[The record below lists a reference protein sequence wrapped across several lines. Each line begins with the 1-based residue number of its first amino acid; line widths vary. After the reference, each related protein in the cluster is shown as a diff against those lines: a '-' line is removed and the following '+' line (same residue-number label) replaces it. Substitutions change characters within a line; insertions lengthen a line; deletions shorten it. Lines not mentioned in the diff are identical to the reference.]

1 MAMDAQAKKTALR
14 GITYG
19 LYVIGTKVGDDVNAF
34 TGNWVTQA
42 SFTPPLVAIGVK
54 KDTTSFEGIRDSKV
68 FSVNVLESGQKDLA
82 FAFFKPVSRVGNKFG
97 EVEFYTSTTGSP
109 ILRDALSW
117 FECQVTDVMDR
128 GDHALILGEVVDA
141 GVHREGQPLTL
152 AETGLFY
159 GG

>member
-1 MAMDAQAKKTALR
+1 MDEQAKKTALR
-14 GITYG
+14 HITYG
-19 LYVIGTKVGDDVNAF
+19 LYVIGTKIGEDDVNAF

-42 SFTPPLVAIGVK
+42 SFQPPLVAIGVK
-54 KDTTSFEGIRDSKV
+54 KGTTSCDGILESRV

-82 FAFFKPVSRVGNKFG
+82 FKFFKPLKRVGNKF
-97 EVEFYTSTTGSP
+97 EDVEFYTSTTGSP

-117 FECQVTDVMDR
+117 FECRVTDVVDR
-128 GDHALILGEVVDA
+128 GDHTLIVGEVVDA
-141 GVHREGQPLTL
+141 GVHREGKPLTL

>member
-1 MAMDAQAKKTALR
+1 MDEQAKKTALR

-34 TGNWVTQA
+34 TANWVTQT
-42 SFTPPLVAIGVK
+42 SFSPPLVVVAAK
-54 KDTTSFEGIRDSKV
+54 KGTTSCDGIKSSGV
-68 FSVNVLESGQKDLA
+68 FSVNVLETGQKDLA

-97 EVEFYTSTTGSP
+97 DIEFYTEQTGSP

-117 FECQVTDVMDR
+117 FECKVVDVNER
-128 GDHALILGEVVDA
+128 GDHTIFVGEVVNA
-141 GVHREGQPLTL
+141 GVHRQGDPMTL
-152 AETGLFY
+152 RETGLNY

>member
-1 MAMDAQAKKTALR
+1 MDEKAKKTALR

-34 TGNWVTQA
+34 TANWVTQS
-42 SFTPPLVAIGVK
+42 SFNPPLVVVAAKNG
-54 KDTTSFEGIRDSKV
+54 TTSCDGIKASGV

-97 EVEFYTSTTGSP
+97 DVEFYTEQTGSP
-109 ILRDALSW
+109 ILKDALSW
-117 FECQVTDVMDR
+117 FECKVVDVNER
-128 GDHALILGEVVDA
+128 GDHTIFVGEVVGA
-141 GVHREGQPLTL
+141 GVHREGEPMTL
-152 AETGLFY
+152 RETGLYY

>member
-1 MAMDAQAKKTALR
+1 MDEQAKKTALR

-34 TGNWVTQA
+34 TGNWVTQT
-42 SFTPPLVAIGVK
+42 SFTPPLVAVGVK
-54 KDTTSFEGIRDSKV
+54 KGTSSCDGILESGV

-97 EVEFYTSTTGSP
+97 DIEFYTATTGSP
-109 ILRDALSW
+109 ILKDALSW
-117 FECQVTDVMDR
+117 FECKVVDHNDR
-128 GDHALILGEVVDA
+128 GDHVLVVGEVIDA
-141 GVHREGQPLTL
+141 GVHREGKPLTL
-152 AETGLFY
+152 GELGLFY